1 MSTIAHSIYLEAKP
15 GIPWPLE
22 RAGSPLENPFVYD
35 AAAKDIK
42 AMAGKGLVEIV
53 DEKATLCLGESL
65 ISMISFKRL
74 R

>member
-1 MSTIAHSIYLEAKP
+1 MSTIAQSIFLEAKP
-15 GIPWPLE
+15 GIPWALE
-22 RAGSPLENPFVYD
+22 RAGSPLDNPFVYD

-53 DEKATLCLGESL
+53 DEQAALCLGEPL

>member
-1 MSTIAHSIYLEAKP
+1 MSTIAQSIYLEAKP

-22 RAGSPLENPFVYD
+22 RVGSSLDNPFVYD

-42 AMAGKGLVEIV
+42 AMADKGLVEIV
-53 DEKATLCLGESL
+53 DEQAALCLGEPL